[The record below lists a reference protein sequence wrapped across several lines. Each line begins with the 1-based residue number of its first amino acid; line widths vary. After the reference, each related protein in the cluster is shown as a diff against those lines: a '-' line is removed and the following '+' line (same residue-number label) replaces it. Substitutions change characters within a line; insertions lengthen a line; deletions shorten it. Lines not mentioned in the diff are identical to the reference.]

1 MKSKSLHKRTLGITP
16 KEFFLLLHLFPESII
31 LKMYI
36 NPYDHVLVPAQI
48 KKVMSVD
55 SVEGITL

>member
-1 MKSKSLHKRTLGITP
+1 MKNKSLQNRTLGITP
-16 KEFFLLLHLFPESII
+16 KELFLLLHLLPGSII

-36 NPYDHVLVPAQI
+36 NPYNHVLVPAQI
-48 KKVMSVD
+48 KKVMGVD